1 MSLSRASD
9 GRAQSR
15 AARRRCRSARN
26 RASET
31 VVAVLLVA
39 ALRVVVLT
47 SPLQAQ
53 GTDTGRATRGD
64 TAKPTMPRDTGQRVT
79 APATPSADA
88 AGAEQSAQV
97 RDTGGAS
104 SAPADTA
111 VQRVRAL
118 VAEGQTT
125 AARTLV
131 DSLLAS
137 TPPASL
143 AYPSILYTRATLATN
158 ADSAE
163 NDYRRVIVEYAGSP
177 QAADALLRLAQLEL
191 ARGDRQQAA
200 AHLARLSREQLPN
213 QTGIAF
219 ARTQLQVGLAYFDLQ
234 DTTRACV
241 ALAAASGAAPSTD
254 VELRNR
260 IDYNTKRCVPAGG
273 GVASNASADS
283 TRKAGG
289 APPHG
294 VDSAKTKST
303 RGATPPAKGASH
315 AAPPAAAPAAAPAG
329 TPSAGTPPAG
339 TPPAG
344 ANAPA
349 RRVRAPGFTVQV
361 AAYQTQSAAQALV
374 EHLRARGFVARIYGS
389 GAPFRIRVG
398 RFSSET
404 QADSAAR
411 SLKSKGITGFV
422 TPAEMTE

>member
-15 AARRRCRSARN
+15 AARRCCRSARN

-64 TAKPTMPRDTGQRVT
+64 TAKPTMSRDTGQRVI

-97 RDTGGAS
+97 RDTSGAS

-294 VDSAKTKST
+294 ADSAKTKSA

-315 AAPPAAAPAAAPAG
+315 AAPPAAAPA
-329 TPSAGTPPAG
+329 GTPPAG
-339 TPPAG
+339 TPPDRHT
-344 ANAPA
+344 A
-349 RRVRAPGFTVQV
+349 RRHT
-361 AAYQTQSAAQALV
+361 
-374 EHLRARGFVARIYGS
+374 ARR
-389 GAPFRIRVG
+389 R
-398 RFSSET
+398 
-404 QADSAAR
+404 
-411 SLKSKGITGFV
+411 
-422 TPAEMTE
+422 